1 MFGNYL
7 LAVALLVSLFA
18 LIVHLLLKVNRGDLE
33 IEIMRRQ
40 NDLGVPVFDDID
52 FEKYSS
58 IQELIQLN
66 EELKRQQRTQKA
78 KDGSLAW
85 YEGVTPVRGE
95 VVQEQ
100 KFEYVDFE
108 EPQEAL
114 IPLNWD
120 LSIVEQEEVEVDR
133 KRRDRRIQEVNKLKE
148 KVDAYFKKCFGR
160 NVIKLFKT
168 KITWSGAEFF
178 IRLELKY
185 GYVETY
191 ALKAIKSDLE
201 SIFHTNSLEVTE
213 YANLIRIAFNTSEI
227 EFPTPHYMFS
237 KFASEGVPKTPLT
250 IMTGIDK
257 EGRVRQYDLAMA
269 GGVLMYGSVS
279 TSGVKDF
286 ISQTIS
292 SIMLHSKPE
301 EVKFML
307 YSPNEREYYYL
318 KRSPYLYTG
327 IMNKEEEILNA
338 LAELKSEMERRLK
351 LFSGR
356 RVDNISDFN
365 NGVGKEEKLPY
376 LLVMLTES
384 DSLLLGDRRKEV
396 IELLMTLTTRGRT
409 TGIILMQAVL
419 TQMASSART
428 DLIPYQLKT
437 RFSCAIASHLRSD
450 LDSIV
455 AIGKEGAEKLLE
467 SEFLIK
473 WIDSPEATKIKIPDI
488 SYWKLQKIIDS
499 TTKEFS

>member
-1 MFGNYL
+1 MFIVQL
-7 LAVALLVSLFA
+7 LGVAFLVIFFAVPMYMASQIDKNNLQ
-18 LIVHLLLKVNRGDLE
+18 

-40 NDLGVPVFDDID
+40 RDLGKPIFDDID
-52 FEKYSS
+52 FEKYHS
-58 IQELIQLN
+58 IRELSRLN
-66 EELKRQQRTQKA
+66 EELKNLQRIQKA

-120 LSIVEQEEVEVDR
+120 LSIVGQGEDDVDE

-191 ALKAIKSDLE
+191 ALKAIKRDLE

-250 IMTGIDK
+250 IMAGVDK

-269 GGVLMYGSVS
+269 GGVLVCGKVGSGKSNFVR
-279 TSGVKDF
+279 
-286 ISQTIS
+286 QTLS
-292 SIMLHSKPE
+292 SIMLHSTPDE
-301 EVKFML
+301 AKFVV
-307 YSPNEREYYYL
+307 YNPYVDVEFHYL
-318 KRSPYLYTG
+318 KGSPYLYKDLLS
-327 IMNKEEEILNA
+327 KEEETLNV
-338 LAELKSEMERRLK
+338 LAELKNEIDRRWK
-351 LFSGR
+351 LFSER
-356 RVDNISDFN
+356 EVHNISGFN
-365 NGVGKEEKLPY
+365 SIADEKEKLPY
-376 LLVMLTES
+376 LLVTLMEAE
-384 DSLLLGDRRKEV
+384 SLLCNKYDEV
-396 IELLMTLTTRGRT
+396 IELLVSLTTRGRAVGVILLET
-409 TGIILMQAVL
+409 TYN
-419 TQMASSART
+419 ARA
-428 DLIPYQLKT
+428 DIVPQRLKANLP
-437 RFSCAIASHLRSD
+437 CVIAYSLGNSVE
-450 LDSIV
+450 SMV
-455 AIGKEGAEKLLE
+455 AIGTVGAERLLV
-467 SEFLIK
+467 SECMIK
-473 WIDSPEATKIKIPDI
+473 WIDSPEPTKIKTPYIHDTDMAEI
-488 SYWKLQKIIDS
+488 VDS
-499 TTKEFS
+499 TTRKFLR

>member
-1 MFGNYL
+1 MFVDQL
-7 LAVALLVSLFA
+7 LAVMLLVSLFV
-18 LIVHLLLKVNRGDLE
+18 LLVRLLLKVNRNSLE

-40 NDLGVPVFDDID
+40 KDLGKPIFDDID

-58 IQELIQLN
+58 IKELIQLN

-191 ALKAIKSDLE
+191 ALKAIKRDLE

-250 IMTGIDK
+250 IMAGIDK

-269 GGVLMYGSVS
+269 GGVMVCGEVGSGKSNFVR
-279 TSGVKDF
+279 
-286 ISQTIS
+286 QTLS
-292 SIMLHSKPE
+292 SIMLHSTPDE
-301 EVKFML
+301 AKFVV
-307 YSPNEREYYYL
+307 YNPYVDVEFHYL
-318 KRSPYLYTG
+318 KGSPYLYKDLLS
-327 IMNKEEEILNA
+327 KEEETLNV
-338 LAELKSEMERRLK
+338 LAELKNEIDRRWK
-351 LFSGR
+351 LFSER
-356 RVDNISDFN
+356 EVYNISGFN
-365 NGVGKEEKLPY
+365 SIADEKEKLPY
-376 LLVMLTES
+376 LLVTLMEAE
-384 DSLLLGDRRKEV
+384 SLLCNKYDEV
-396 IELLMTLTTRGRT
+396 IELLVSLTTRGRATGVILLET
-409 TGIILMQAVL
+409 TYN
-419 TQMASSART
+419 ARA
-428 DLIPYQLKT
+428 DIVPQRLKVNLP
-437 RFSCAIASHLRSD
+437 CVIAYSLGNSVE
-450 LDSIV
+450 SMV
-455 AIGKEGAEKLLE
+455 AIGTVGAERLLV
-467 SEFLIK
+467 SECLIK
-473 WIDSPEATKIKIPDI
+473 WVDSPEPTKIKTPYINDI
-488 SYWKLQKIIDS
+488 EIAKMVDS
-499 TTKEFS
+499 TTKKFSQ

>member
-1 MFGNYL
+1 MFIGQL
-7 LAVALLVSLFA
+7 IAVVLLVSVFA
-18 LIVHLLLKVNRGDLE
+18 IPVYWASRIDRGSLE

-40 NDLGVPVFDDID
+40 RDLGKSVFDDID
-52 FEKYSS
+52 FEKYGS
-58 IQELIQLN
+58 IKELIRLN
-66 EELKRQQRTQKA
+66 EELKTLQRIQKA
-78 KDGSLAW
+78 KEGSLAW
-85 YEGVTPVRGE
+85 YEGVTPVRGK

-191 ALKAIKSDLE
+191 ALKAIKRDLE

-250 IMTGIDK
+250 IMAGVDK

-269 GGVLMYGSVS
+269 GGVGSGKSNFVR
-279 TSGVKDF
+279 
-286 ISQTIS
+286 QALS
-292 SIMLHSKPE
+292 SIMLHSTPDE
-301 EVKFML
+301 AKFVV
-307 YSPNEREYYYL
+307 YSPAVDVEFHYL
-318 KRSPYLYTG
+318 KGSPYLYKDILG
-327 IMNKEEEILNA
+327 KEEETLNV
-338 LAELKSEMERRLK
+338 LAELKSEIDRRWKMFSERA
-351 LFSGR
+351 
-356 RVDNISDFN
+356 VYNISGFN
-365 NGVGKEEKLPY
+365 SIADEKEKLPY
-376 LLVMLTES
+376 LLVVLNEAE
-384 DSLLLGDRRKEV
+384 SLLYNKYDEV
-396 IELLMTLTTRGRT
+396 IELLAYLATRGRATGVVLLPT
-409 TGIILMQAVL
+409 TQ
-419 TQMASSART
+419 TARA
-428 DLIPYQLKT
+428 DIVPQRLKAN
-437 RFSCAIASHLRSD
+437 FPCVVAYHLSNE
-450 LDSIV
+450 LDSLI
-455 AIGKEGAEKLLE
+455 AIGTEGAGRLLV
-467 SEFLIK
+467 SECLIK
-473 WIDSPEATKIKIPDI
+473 WIDSPEPTKIKTPYIGDTEI
-488 SYWKLQKIIDS
+488 AKMVES
-499 TTKEFS
+499 TSKQFS

>member
-1 MFGNYL
+1 MFIGQL
-7 LAVALLVSLFA
+7 IAVVLLVSVFA
-18 LIVHLLLKVNRGDLE
+18 IPVYWASRMDRGNLE

-40 NDLGVPVFDDID
+40 RDLGKPVFDDID
-52 FEKYSS
+52 FEKYGS
-58 IQELIQLN
+58 IKELIRLN
-66 EELKRQQRTQKA
+66 EELKTLQRIQKA
-78 KDGSLAW
+78 KEGSLAW
-85 YEGVTPVRGE
+85 YEGVTPVRGK

-191 ALKAIKSDLE
+191 ALKAIKRDLE

-250 IMTGIDK
+250 IMAGVDK

-269 GGVLMYGSVS
+269 GGVLVCGGVGSGKSNFVR
-279 TSGVKDF
+279 
-286 ISQTIS
+286 QALS
-292 SIMLHSKPE
+292 SIMLHSTPDE
-301 EVKFML
+301 AKFVV
-307 YSPNEREYYYL
+307 YSPAVDVEFHHL
-318 KRSPYLYTG
+318 KGSPYLYKDILG
-327 IMNKEEEILNA
+327 KEEETLNV
-338 LAELKSEMERRLK
+338 LAELKSEIDRRWKMFSERAVY
-351 LFSGR
+351 S
-356 RVDNISDFN
+356 VSEFN
-365 NGVGKEEKLPY
+365 SIADEKEKLPY
-376 LLVMLTES
+376 LLVVLNEAE
-384 DSLLLGDRRKEV
+384 SLLYHKYDEV
-396 IELLMTLTTRGRT
+396 IELLVSLTTRGRATGVILLET
-409 TGIILMQAVL
+409 THN
-419 TQMASSART
+419 ARA
-428 DLIPYQLKT
+428 DIVPQRLKANLPCVIAYSLGNSVDSLI
-437 RFSCAIASHLRSD
+437 
-450 LDSIV
+450 
-455 AIGKEGAEKLLE
+455 AIGTEGAGRLLV
-467 SEFLIK
+467 SECLIK
-473 WIDSPEATKIKIPDI
+473 WIDSPEPTKIKTPYI
-488 SYWKLQKIIDS
+488 SDTEIAKMVES
-499 TTKEFS
+499 TSKQFS

>member
-1 MFGNYL
+1 MFVNYL
-7 LAVALLVSLFA
+7 LAVALLMLVCAILAHLFQ
-18 LIVHLLLKVNRGDLE
+18 KVVRGDLE

-40 NDLGVPVFDDID
+40 KALEKPVFDDID

-58 IQELIQLN
+58 IKELIQLN

-160 NVIKLFKT
+160 NVLKLFKT

-191 ALKAIKSDLE
+191 ALKAIKRDLE

-250 IMTGIDK
+250 IMAGIDK

-269 GGVLMYGSVS
+269 GGVLVCGKVGSGKSNFVR
-279 TSGVKDF
+279 
-286 ISQTIS
+286 QTLS
-292 SIMLHSKPE
+292 SIMLHSTPDE
-301 EVKFML
+301 AKFVV
-307 YSPNEREYYYL
+307 YNPYVDVEFHYL
-318 KRSPYLYTG
+318 KGSPYLYKDLLS
-327 IMNKEEEILNA
+327 KEEETLNV
-338 LAELKSEMERRLK
+338 LTELKNEIDRRWK
-351 LFSGR
+351 LFSER
-356 RVDNISDFN
+356 KVYNISGFN
-365 NGVGKEEKLPY
+365 SV
-376 LLVMLTES
+376 S
-384 DSLLLGDRRKEV
+384 
-396 IELLMTLTTRGRT
+396 LTTRGRATGVILLET
-409 TGIILMQAVL
+409 TYN
-419 TQMASSART
+419 ARA
-428 DLIPYQLKT
+428 DIVPQRLKANLP
-437 RFSCAIASHLRSD
+437 CVIAYSLG
-450 LDSIV
+450 DSVESMV
-455 AIGKEGAEKLLE
+455 AIGTVGAERLLV
-467 SEFLIK
+467 SECLIK
-473 WIDSPEATKIKIPDI
+473 WVDSPEPTKIKAPYINDTDI
-488 SYWKLQKIIDS
+488 AKMVDS
-499 TTKEFS
+499 TTKKFSQ

>member
-1 MFGNYL
+1 MFTEKL
-7 LAVALLVSLFA
+7 LAVVVLVGVFA
-18 LIVHLLLKVNRGDLE
+18 ILVRLLLKVNRNSLE

-40 NDLGVPVFDDID
+40 KDLGKPIFDDID

-58 IQELIQLN
+58 IKELLQLN

-78 KDGSLAW
+78 KDGNLAW

-168 KITWSGAEFF
+168 KITWSEAEFF

-191 ALKAIKSDLE
+191 ALKAIKRDLE

-227 EFPTPHYMFS
+227 EFPTHHYMFS

-250 IMTGIDK
+250 IMAGIDK

-269 GGVLMYGSVS
+269 GGVLVCGKVE
-279 TSGVKDF
+279 SGKSNFVR
-286 ISQTIS
+286 QTLS
-292 SIMLHSKPE
+292 SIMLHSTPDE
-301 EVKFML
+301 AKFVV
-307 YSPNEREYYYL
+307 YNPYVDVEFHYL
-318 KRSPYLYTG
+318 KGSPYLYKDLLS
-327 IMNKEEEILNA
+327 KEEETLNV
-338 LAELKSEMERRLK
+338 LAELKNEIDRRWK
-351 LFSGR
+351 LFSER
-356 RVDNISDFN
+356 EVHNISGFN
-365 NGVGKEEKLPY
+365 SIADEKEKLPY
-376 LLVMLTES
+376 LLVTLMEAE
-384 DSLLLGDRRKEV
+384 SLLCNKYDEV
-396 IELLMTLTTRGRT
+396 IELLVSLTTRGRAVGVILLET
-409 TGIILMQAVL
+409 TYN
-419 TQMASSART
+419 ARA
-428 DLIPYQLKT
+428 DIVPQRLKVNLP
-437 RFSCAIASHLRSD
+437 CVIAYSLG
-450 LDSIV
+450 DSVESMV
-455 AIGKEGAEKLLE
+455 AIGTVGAERLLV
-467 SEFLIK
+467 SECMIK
-473 WIDSPEATKIKIPDI
+473 WIDSPEPTKIKTPYINDTDI
-488 SYWKLQKIIDS
+488 AKIVDS
-499 TTKEFS
+499 TTKKFSQ

>member
-1 MFGNYL
+1 MFVDQL
-7 LAVALLVSLFA
+7 LAVMLLVSLFV
-18 LIVHLLLKVNRGDLE
+18 LLVRLLLKVNRNSLE

-40 NDLGVPVFDDID
+40 KDLGKPIFDDID

-58 IQELIQLN
+58 IKELIQLN

-133 KRRDRRIQEVNKLKE
+133 KIRDRRIQEVNKLKE

-191 ALKAIKSDLE
+191 ALKAIKRDLE
-201 SIFHTNSLEVTE
+201 SIFYTNSLEVTE

-250 IMTGIDK
+250 IMAGIDK

-269 GGVLMYGSVS
+269 GGVLVCGKVGSGKSNFVR
-279 TSGVKDF
+279 
-286 ISQTIS
+286 QTLS
-292 SIMLHSKPE
+292 SIMLHSTPDE
-301 EVKFML
+301 AKFVV
-307 YSPNEREYYYL
+307 YNPYVDVEFHYL
-318 KRSPYLYTG
+318 KGSPYLYKDLLS
-327 IMNKEEEILNA
+327 KEEETLNV
-338 LAELKSEMERRLK
+338 LAELKNEIDRRWK
-351 LFSGR
+351 LFSEHE
-356 RVDNISDFN
+356 VYNISGFN
-365 NGVGKEEKLPY
+365 SIADEKEKLPY
-376 LLVMLTES
+376 LLVTLMEAE
-384 DSLLLGDRRKEV
+384 SLLCNKYDEV
-396 IELLMTLTTRGRT
+396 IELLVSLTTRGRATGVILLET
-409 TGIILMQAVL
+409 TYN
-419 TQMASSART
+419 ARA
-428 DLIPYQLKT
+428 DIVPQRLKANLP
-437 RFSCAIASHLRSD
+437 CVIAYSLG
-450 LDSIV
+450 DSVESMV
-455 AIGKEGAEKLLE
+455 AIGTVGAERLLV
-467 SEFLIK
+467 SECLIK
-473 WIDSPEATKIKIPDI
+473 WVDSPEPTKIKTPYINDTEI
-488 SYWKLQKIIDS
+488 AKMVDS
-499 TTKEFS
+499 TTKKFSQ

>member
-1 MFGNYL
+1 MFKL
-7 LAVALLVSLFA
+7 LAVVVLVGAFFA
-18 LIVHLLLKVNRGDLE
+18 ILVHLVRKIIRNTLE
-33 IEIMRRQ
+33 IVIMRRQ
-40 NDLGVPVFDDID
+40 RDLGKPIFDDID

-58 IQELIQLN
+58 IKDLLQLN
-66 EELKRQQRTQKA
+66 EELKNIQRIKKA
-78 KDGSLAW
+78 KDGSLPW

-191 ALKAIKSDLE
+191 ALKAIKRDLE

-237 KFASEGVPKTPLT
+237 KFASEGIPKTPLT
-250 IMTGIDK
+250 IMAGIDK

-269 GGVLMYGSVS
+269 GGVLVCGKVGSGKSNFVR
-279 TSGVKDF
+279 
-286 ISQTIS
+286 QTLS
-292 SIMLHSKPE
+292 SIMLHSTPDE
-301 EVKFML
+301 AKFVV
-307 YSPNEREYYYL
+307 YSPGVNVEFHYL
-318 KRSPYLYTG
+318 KGSPYLYKDLLS
-327 IMNKEEEILNA
+327 KEEETLNV
-338 LAELKSEMERRLK
+338 LAELKNEIDRRWK
-351 LFSGR
+351 LFSER
-356 RVDNISDFN
+356 EVHNISGFN
-365 NGVGKEEKLPY
+365 SIADEKEKLPY
-376 LLVMLTES
+376 LLVTLMEAE
-384 DSLLLGDRRKEV
+384 SLLCNKYDEA
-396 IELLMTLTTRGRT
+396 IELLVSLTTRGRATGVILLET
-409 TGIILMQAVL
+409 TYN
-419 TQMASSART
+419 ARA
-428 DLIPYQLKT
+428 DIVPQRLKANLP
-437 RFSCAIASHLRSD
+437 CVIAYSLGNSVE
-450 LDSIV
+450 SMV
-455 AIGKEGAEKLLE
+455 AIGTVGAGRLLV
-467 SEFLIK
+467 SECLIK
-473 WIDSPEATKIKIPDI
+473 WIDSPEPTKIKTPYINDTDI
-488 SYWKLQKIIDS
+488 AKMVDS
-499 TTKEFS
+499 TTKKFS

>member
-1 MFGNYL
+1 MFIVYL
-7 LAVALLVSLFA
+7 LAVAFLVGLFA
-18 LIVHLLLKVNRGDLE
+18 ILVYWGSQIDRGNLE
-33 IEIMRRQ
+33 KEIMYRQ
-40 NDLGVPVFDDID
+40 RALGKPIFDDID
-52 FEKYSS
+52 FEKYGS
-58 IQELIQLN
+58 IKELIRLN
-66 EELKRQQRTQKA
+66 EDLKVLQRMQKA

-120 LSIVEQEEVEVDR
+120 LSILEQKEVEVDR

-191 ALKAIKSDLE
+191 ALKAIKRDLE

-250 IMTGIDK
+250 IMAGIDK
-257 EGRVRQYDLAMA
+257 EGRVRQYDLAMV
-269 GGVLMYGSVS
+269 GGVLVCGKVGSGKSNFVR
-279 TSGVKDF
+279 
-286 ISQTIS
+286 QTLS
-292 SIMLHSKPE
+292 SIMLHSTPDE
-301 EVKFML
+301 AKFVV
-307 YSPNEREYYYL
+307 YNPYVDVEFHYL
-318 KRSPYLYTG
+318 KGSPYLYKDLLS
-327 IMNKEEEILNA
+327 KEEETLNV
-338 LAELKSEMERRLK
+338 LAELKNELDRRWK
-351 LFSGR
+351 LFSER
-356 RVDNISDFN
+356 EVHNISGFN
-365 NGVGKEEKLPY
+365 SIADEKEKLPY
-376 LLVMLTES
+376 LLVTLMEAE
-384 DSLLLGDRRKEV
+384 SLLCNKYDEV
-396 IELLMTLTTRGRT
+396 IELLVSLTTRGRATGVILLET
-409 TGIILMQAVL
+409 TYN
-419 TQMASSART
+419 ARA
-428 DLIPYQLKT
+428 DIVPQRLKANLP
-437 RFSCAIASHLRSD
+437 CVIAYSLGNSVE
-450 LDSIV
+450 SMV
-455 AIGKEGAEKLLE
+455 AIGTEGAGRLLV
-467 SEFLIK
+467 SECLIK
-473 WIDSPEATKIKIPDI
+473 WIDSPEPTKIKTPYIGDTEI
-488 SYWKLQKIIDS
+488 AKMVES
-499 TTKEFS
+499 TSKQFS

>member
-1 MFGNYL
+1 MFTEKL
-7 LAVALLVSLFA
+7 LAVVVLVGVFA
-18 LIVHLLLKVNRGDLE
+18 ILVRLLLKVNRNSLE

-40 NDLGVPVFDDID
+40 KGLGKPVFDDID

-58 IQELIQLN
+58 IKELIQLN

-120 LSIVEQEEVEVDR
+120 LSIVGQGEDDVDE

-191 ALKAIKSDLE
+191 ALKAIKRDLE

-250 IMTGIDK
+250 IMAGVDK
-257 EGRVRQYDLAMA
+257 EGRVRQYDLAMV
-269 GGVLMYGSVS
+269 GGVLVCGKVVS
-279 TSGVKDF
+279 GKSNFVR
-286 ISQTIS
+286 QTLS
-292 SIMLHSKPE
+292 SIMLHSTPDE
-301 EVKFML
+301 AKFVV
-307 YSPNEREYYYL
+307 YNPYVDVEFNYL
-318 KRSPYLYTG
+318 KGSPYLYKDLLS
-327 IMNKEEEILNA
+327 KEEETLNV
-338 LAELKSEMERRLK
+338 LAELKNEIDRRWK
-351 LFSGR
+351 LFSER
-356 RVDNISDFN
+356 EIHNISGFN
-365 NGVGKEEKLPY
+365 SIADEQEKLPY
-376 LLVMLTES
+376 LLVTLMEAE
-384 DSLLLGDRRKEV
+384 SLLCNKYDEV
-396 IELLMTLTTRGRT
+396 IELLVSLTTRGRATGVILLET
-409 TGIILMQAVL
+409 TYN
-419 TQMASSART
+419 ARA
-428 DLIPYQLKT
+428 DIVPQRLKANLP
-437 RFSCAIASHLRSD
+437 CVIAYSLGNSVENM
-450 LDSIV
+450 V
-455 AIGKEGAEKLLE
+455 AIGTVGAERLLV
-467 SEFLIK
+467 SECLIK
-473 WIDSPEATKIKIPDI
+473 WIDSPEPTKIKTPYINDTDI
-488 SYWKLQKIIDS
+488 AKMVDS
-499 TTKEFS
+499 TTKKFSQ

>member
-1 MFGNYL
+1 MFTEKL
-7 LAVALLVSLFA
+7 LAVVVLVGVFA
-18 LIVHLLLKVNRGDLE
+18 ILVRLLLKVNRNSLE

-40 NDLGVPVFDDID
+40 KGLGKPIFDDID

-58 IQELIQLN
+58 IKELIQLN

-120 LSIVEQEEVEVDR
+120 LSIVGQGEDDVDE

-191 ALKAIKSDLE
+191 ALKAIKRDLE

-250 IMTGIDK
+250 IMAGVDK

-269 GGVLMYGSVS
+269 GGVLVCGKVGSGKSNFVR
-279 TSGVKDF
+279 
-286 ISQTIS
+286 QTLS
-292 SIMLHSKPE
+292 SIMLHSTPDE
-301 EVKFML
+301 AKFVV
-307 YSPNEREYYYL
+307 YNPYVDVEFNYL
-318 KRSPYLYTG
+318 KGSPYLYKDLLS
-327 IMNKEEEILNA
+327 KEEETLNV
-338 LAELKSEMERRLK
+338 LAELKNEIDRRWK
-351 LFSGR
+351 LFSER
-356 RVDNISDFN
+356 EVHNISGFN
-365 NGVGKEEKLPY
+365 SIADEKEKLPY
-376 LLVMLTES
+376 LLVTLMEAE
-384 DSLLLGDRRKEV
+384 SLLCNKYDEV
-396 IELLMTLTTRGRT
+396 IELLVSLTTRGRATGVILLET
-409 TGIILMQAVL
+409 TYN
-419 TQMASSART
+419 ARA
-428 DLIPYQLKT
+428 DIVPQRLKANLP
-437 RFSCAIASHLRSD
+437 CVIAYSLG
-450 LDSIV
+450 DSV
-455 AIGKEGAEKLLE
+455 ESMGAIGTVGAERLLV
-467 SEFLIK
+467 SECLIK
-473 WIDSPEATKIKIPDI
+473 WIDSPEPTKIKTPYIHDTDMAEI
-488 SYWKLQKIIDS
+488 VDS
-499 TTKEFS
+499 TTKKFSQ

>member
-1 MFGNYL
+1 MFTEKL
-7 LAVALLVSLFA
+7 LAVVVLVGVFA
-18 LIVHLLLKVNRGDLE
+18 ILVRLLLKVNRNSLE

-40 NDLGVPVFDDID
+40 KDLEKPIFDDID

-58 IQELIQLN
+58 IKELLQLN
-66 EELKRQQRTQKA
+66 EELKNLQRIKKA
-78 KDGSLAW
+78 KDGSLPW

-120 LSIVEQEEVEVDR
+120 LSIVGQGEDDVDE

-191 ALKAIKSDLE
+191 ALKAIKRDLE

-237 KFASEGVPKTPLT
+237 KFASEGIPKTPLT
-250 IMTGIDK
+250 IMAGIDK

-269 GGVLMYGSVS
+269 GGVLVCGKVGSGKSNFVR
-279 TSGVKDF
+279 
-286 ISQTIS
+286 QALS
-292 SIMLHSKPE
+292 SIMLHSTPDE
-301 EVKFML
+301 AKFVV
-307 YSPNEREYYYL
+307 YNPYVDVEFNYL
-318 KRSPYLYTG
+318 KGSPYLYKDLLS
-327 IMNKEEEILNA
+327 KEEETLNV
-338 LAELKSEMERRLK
+338 LVELKNEIDRRWK
-351 LFSGR
+351 LFSER
-356 RVDNISDFN
+356 EVHNISGFN
-365 NGVGKEEKLPY
+365 SIADEQEKLPY
-376 LLVMLTES
+376 LLVTLMEAE
-384 DSLLLGDRRKEV
+384 SLLCNKYDEV
-396 IELLMTLTTRGRT
+396 IELLVSLTTRGRATGVILLET
-409 TGIILMQAVL
+409 TYN
-419 TQMASSART
+419 ARA
-428 DLIPYQLKT
+428 DIVPQRLKANLP
-437 RFSCAIASHLRSD
+437 CVIAYSLGNSVE
-450 LDSIV
+450 SMV
-455 AIGKEGAEKLLE
+455 AIGTVGAERLLV
-467 SEFLIK
+467 SECLIK
-473 WIDSPEATKIKIPDI
+473 WIDSPEPTKIKTPYINDTDI
-488 SYWKLQKIIDS
+488 AKMVDS
-499 TTKEFS
+499 TTKKFSQ

>member
-1 MFGNYL
+1 MFIVEL
-7 LAVALLVSLFA
+7 LAVAFLVGFFA
-18 LIVHLLLKVNRGDLE
+18 IPVYWGSQIDKTNLQ

-40 NDLGVPVFDDID
+40 KDLGKPIFDDID
-52 FEKYSS
+52 FEKYRS
-58 IQELIQLN
+58 IKELSRLN
-66 EELKRQQRTQKA
+66 EELKSLQRIEKA
-78 KDGSLAW
+78 KEGSLPW
-85 YEGVTPVRGE
+85 YEGVTPVRGK

-168 KITWSGAEFF
+168 KITWSEAEFF

-191 ALKAIKSDLE
+191 ALKAIKRDLE

-250 IMTGIDK
+250 IMAGIDK

-269 GGVLMYGSVS
+269 GGVLVCGGVGSGKSNFVR
-279 TSGVKDF
+279 
-286 ISQTIS
+286 QTLS
-292 SIMLHSKPE
+292 SIMLHSTPDE
-301 EVKFML
+301 AKFVVYNPYVDMEF
-307 YSPNEREYYYL
+307 NYL
-318 KRSPYLYTG
+318 KGSPYLYKDLLS
-327 IMNKEEEILNA
+327 KEEETLNV
-338 LAELKSEMERRLK
+338 LAELKNEIDRRWK
-351 LFSGR
+351 LFSER
-356 RVDNISDFN
+356 EVHNISGFN
-365 NGVGKEEKLPY
+365 SIADETEKLPY
-376 LLVMLTES
+376 LLVTLMEAE
-384 DSLLLGDRRKEV
+384 SLLYNKYDEV
-396 IELLMTLTTRGRT
+396 IELLVSLTTRGRATGVILLET
-409 TGIILMQAVL
+409 TYN
-419 TQMASSART
+419 ARA
-428 DLIPYQLKT
+428 DIVPQRLKANLP
-437 RFSCAIASHLRSD
+437 CVIAYSLGNSVE
-450 LDSIV
+450 SMV
-455 AIGKEGAEKLLE
+455 AIGTVGAERLLV
-467 SEFLIK
+467 SECLIK
-473 WIDSPEATKIKIPDI
+473 WIDSPEPTKIKTPYINDTDI
-488 SYWKLQKIIDS
+488 AKMVDS
-499 TTKEFS
+499 TTKKFSQ

>member
-1 MFGNYL
+1 MFTEKL
-7 LAVALLVSLFA
+7 LAVVVFVGMFAILVRMVYK
-18 LIVHLLLKVNRGDLE
+18 IIRNTLE

-40 NDLGVPVFDDID
+40 RDLEKPIFDDID

-58 IQELIQLN
+58 IKELLQLN
-66 EELKRQQRTQKA
+66 EELKNLQRIKKA
-78 KDGSLAW
+78 KDGSLPW

-168 KITWSGAEFF
+168 KITWSEAEFF

-191 ALKAIKSDLE
+191 ALKAIKRDLE

-250 IMTGIDK
+250 IMAGIDK

-269 GGVLMYGSVS
+269 GGVLVCGKVGSGKSNFVR
-279 TSGVKDF
+279 
-286 ISQTIS
+286 QTLS
-292 SIMLHSKPE
+292 SIMLHSTPDE
-301 EVKFML
+301 AKFVV
-307 YSPNEREYYYL
+307 YNPYVDVEFHYL
-318 KRSPYLYTG
+318 KGSPYLYKDLLS
-327 IMNKEEEILNA
+327 KEEETLNV
-338 LAELKSEMERRLK
+338 LAELKNEIDRRWK
-351 LFSGR
+351 LFSER
-356 RVDNISDFN
+356 EVHNISGFN
-365 NGVGKEEKLPY
+365 SIADEKEKLPY
-376 LLVMLTES
+376 LLVTLMEAE
-384 DSLLLGDRRKEV
+384 SLLCNKYDEV
-396 IELLMTLTTRGRT
+396 IELLVSLTTRGRATGVILLET
-409 TGIILMQAVL
+409 TYN
-419 TQMASSART
+419 ARA
-428 DLIPYQLKT
+428 DIVPQRLKANLP
-437 RFSCAIASHLRSD
+437 CVIAYSLGNSVE
-450 LDSIV
+450 SMV
-455 AIGKEGAEKLLE
+455 AIGTVGAERLLV
-467 SEFLIK
+467 SECLIK
-473 WIDSPEATKIKIPDI
+473 WIDSPEPTKIKTPYINDTDI
-488 SYWKLQKIIDS
+488 AKMVDS
-499 TTKEFS
+499 TTKKFSQ

>member
-1 MFGNYL
+1 MFVDQL
-7 LAVALLVSLFA
+7 LAVMLLVSLFV
-18 LIVHLLLKVNRGDLE
+18 LPVRLLLKVNRNSLE

-40 NDLGVPVFDDID
+40 KDLGKPIFDDID

-58 IQELIQLN
+58 IKELIQLN

-133 KRRDRRIQEVNKLKE
+133 KIRDRRIQEVNKLKE

-191 ALKAIKSDLE
+191 ALKAIKRDLE

-250 IMTGIDK
+250 IMAGIDK

-269 GGVLMYGSVS
+269 GGVLVCGKVGSGKSNFVR
-279 TSGVKDF
+279 
-286 ISQTIS
+286 QTLS
-292 SIMLHSKPE
+292 SIMLHSTPDE
-301 EVKFML
+301 AKFVV
-307 YSPNEREYYYL
+307 YNPYVDVEFHYL
-318 KRSPYLYTG
+318 KGSPYLYKDLLS
-327 IMNKEEEILNA
+327 KEEETLNV
-338 LAELKSEMERRLK
+338 LAELKNEIDRRWK
-351 LFSGR
+351 LFSEHE
-356 RVDNISDFN
+356 VYNISGFN
-365 NGVGKEEKLPY
+365 SIADEKEKLPY
-376 LLVMLTES
+376 LLVTLMEAE
-384 DSLLLGDRRKEV
+384 SLLGNKYDEV
-396 IELLMTLTTRGRT
+396 IELLVSLTTRGRATGVILLET
-409 TGIILMQAVL
+409 TYN
-419 TQMASSART
+419 ARA
-428 DLIPYQLKT
+428 DIVPQRLKANLP
-437 RFSCAIASHLRSD
+437 CVIAYSLG
-450 LDSIV
+450 DSVESMV
-455 AIGKEGAEKLLE
+455 AIGTVGAERLLV
-467 SEFLIK
+467 SECLIK
-473 WIDSPEATKIKIPDI
+473 WVDSPEPTKIKTPYI
-488 SYWKLQKIIDS
+488 SDTEIAKMVDS
-499 TTKEFS
+499 TTKKFSQ

>member
-1 MFGNYL
+1 MFTEKL
-7 LAVALLVSLFA
+7 LAVVVLVGAFA
-18 LIVHLLLKVNRGDLE
+18 ILVRLLLKVNRNSLE

-40 NDLGVPVFDDID
+40 KDLGKPIFDDID

-58 IQELIQLN
+58 IKELIQLN

-85 YEGVTPVRGE
+85 CEGVTPVRGE

-191 ALKAIKSDLE
+191 ALKAIKRDLE

-250 IMTGIDK
+250 IMAGIDK

-269 GGVLMYGSVS
+269 GGVLVCGGVGSGKSNFVR
-279 TSGVKDF
+279 
-286 ISQTIS
+286 QALS
-292 SIMLHSKPE
+292 SIMLHSTPD
-301 EVKFML
+301 EVKFVV
-307 YSPNEREYYYL
+307 YSPVDVEFYYL
-318 KRSPYLYTG
+318 KGSPYLYKE
-327 IMNKEEEILNA
+327 IISKEEEMLNV
-338 LAELKSEMERRLK
+338 LSELKSEIDRRWKIFSERE
-351 LFSGR
+351 
-356 RVDNISDFN
+356 VHNISGFN
-365 NGVGKEEKLPY
+365 SIADEKEKLPY
-376 LLVMLTES
+376 LLVTLTETEN
-384 DSLLLGDRRKEV
+384 LLYNKYDEV
-396 IELLMTLTTRGRT
+396 IELLVSLTTRGRA
-409 TGIILMQAVL
+409 TGVILLQVMQ
-419 TQMASSART
+419 TARA
-428 DLIPYQLKT
+428 DFVPQRLKVNLPCVVAYHLSNEIDSLI
-437 RFSCAIASHLRSD
+437 
-450 LDSIV
+450 
-455 AIGKEGAEKLLE
+455 AIGTEEAGRLLV
-467 SEFLIK
+467 SECLIK
-473 WIDSPEATKIKIPDI
+473 WIDSPEPTKIKTPYINDTDI
-488 SYWKLQKIIDS
+488 AKMVDS
-499 TTKEFS
+499 TTKKFS

>member
-1 MFGNYL
+1 MFVDQL
-7 LAVALLVSLFA
+7 LAVMLLVSLFV
-18 LIVHLLLKVNRGDLE
+18 LLVRLLLKVNRNSLE

-40 NDLGVPVFDDID
+40 KDLGKPIFDDID

-58 IQELIQLN
+58 IKELIQLN
-66 EELKRQQRTQKA
+66 EELKRQQRTQKV

-160 NVIKLFKT
+160 NVIKLFNT

-191 ALKAIKSDLE
+191 ALKAIKRDLE

-250 IMTGIDK
+250 IMAGIDK

-269 GGVLMYGSVS
+269 GGVLVCGKVGSGKSNFVR
-279 TSGVKDF
+279 
-286 ISQTIS
+286 QTLS
-292 SIMLHSKPE
+292 SIMLHSTPDE
-301 EVKFML
+301 AKFVV
-307 YSPNEREYYYL
+307 YNPYVDVEFHYL
-318 KRSPYLYTG
+318 KGSPYLYKDLLS
-327 IMNKEEEILNA
+327 KEEETLNV
-338 LAELKSEMERRLK
+338 LAELRNEIDRRWK
-351 LFSGR
+351 LFSER
-356 RVDNISDFN
+356 EVHNISGFN
-365 NGVGKEEKLPY
+365 SIADEKEKLPY
-376 LLVMLTES
+376 LLVTLMEAE
-384 DSLLLGDRRKEV
+384 SLLCNKYDEV
-396 IELLMTLTTRGRT
+396 IELLVSLTTRGRATGVILLET
-409 TGIILMQAVL
+409 TYN
-419 TQMASSART
+419 ARA
-428 DLIPYQLKT
+428 DIVPQRLKANLP
-437 RFSCAIASHLRSD
+437 CVIAYSLG
-450 LDSIV
+450 DSVESMV
-455 AIGKEGAEKLLE
+455 AIGTVGAERLLV
-467 SEFLIK
+467 SECLIK
-473 WIDSPEATKIKIPDI
+473 WTDSPEPTKIKTPYINDTEI
-488 SYWKLQKIIDS
+488 AKMVES
-499 TTKEFS
+499 TSKQLS

>member
-1 MFGNYL
+1 MFTEKL
-7 LAVALLVSLFA
+7 LAVVVLVGAFA
-18 LIVHLLLKVNRGDLE
+18 ILVRLLLKVNRNSLE

-40 NDLGVPVFDDID
+40 KDLGKPVFDDID

-58 IQELIQLN
+58 IKELIQLN

-85 YEGVTPVRGE
+85 CEGVTPVRGE

-191 ALKAIKSDLE
+191 ALKAIKRDLE

-250 IMTGIDK
+250 IMAGIDK

-269 GGVLMYGSVS
+269 GGVLVCGGVGSGKSNFVR
-279 TSGVKDF
+279 
-286 ISQTIS
+286 QALS
-292 SIMLHSKPE
+292 SIMLHSTPD
-301 EVKFML
+301 EVKFVV
-307 YSPNEREYYYL
+307 YSPVDVEFYYL
-318 KRSPYLYTG
+318 KGSPYLYKE
-327 IMNKEEEILNA
+327 IISKEEEMLNV
-338 LAELKSEMERRLK
+338 LSELKSEIDRRWKIFSERE
-351 LFSGR
+351 
-356 RVDNISDFN
+356 VHNISGFN
-365 NGVGKEEKLPY
+365 SIADEKEKLPY
-376 LLVMLTES
+376 LLVTLTETEN
-384 DSLLLGDRRKEV
+384 LLYNKYDEV
-396 IELLMTLTTRGRT
+396 IELLVSLTTRGRA
-409 TGIILMQAVL
+409 TGVILLQVMQ
-419 TQMASSART
+419 TARA
-428 DLIPYQLKT
+428 DFVPQRLKVNLPCVVAYHLSNEIDSLI
-437 RFSCAIASHLRSD
+437 
-450 LDSIV
+450 
-455 AIGKEGAEKLLE
+455 AIGTEEAGRLLV
-467 SEFLIK
+467 SECLIK
-473 WIDSPEATKIKIPDI
+473 WIDSPEPTKIKTPYINDTDI
-488 SYWKLQKIIDS
+488 AKMVDS
-499 TTKEFS
+499 TTKKFS